1 MIEAGNLSGASWWA
15 AAAVS
20 PGQRPIS
27 GLATPS
33 RGPKRPHPREFS
45 FSDASFQIADTSTRM
60 AAG

>member
-33 RGPKRPHPREFS
+33 KGPALAPPASVLICFV
-45 FSDASFQIADTSTRM
+45 SDCGHLPRM
-60 AAG
+60 ADAG